1 MKNNHLKYSF
11 ILIFLLLLTLNACKT
26 LKKIA
31 PKETKDVSALNAL
44 QTLDE
49 NQSRF
54 QWMTSRFSGRVN
66 WKNKTHSIAGS
77 FRMKKD
83 SAIYVSI
90 APFLGIEVA
99 RALITTD
106 SVKFLNRFDAT
117 YYLGDINLLNK
128 MFDTDVDFQML
139 QALFLA
145 NDFPHFKD
153 RGFVLE
159 ENEKFL
165 QLHNPER
172 IRQDNKGKP
181 INQSLLLNPEDM
193 KIKSNIIFVEESN
206 TRLRADYENYE
217 NIKGNWLPAQMKIAF
232 ASNQQVSDLSMSF
245 SRTTID
251 EPKKMRFSIPSK
263 YTLIKLTD

>member
-1 MKNNHLKYSF
+1 MKKNHLKYSF
-11 ILIFLLLLTLNACKT
+11 ILILFLLFTLNACKT
-26 LKKIA
+26 LKKTA
-31 PKETKDVSALNAL
+31 PEEAEDVSAMNAL
-44 QTLDE
+44 QTLEE
-49 NQSRF
+49 NQSGF
-54 QWMTSRFSGRVN
+54 QWMSSRFSGSVN
-66 WKNKTHSIAGS
+66 WKSKTHSIAGS

-90 APFLGIEVA
+90 APLLGIEVA

-106 SVKFLNRFDAT
+106 SVKILNRLDAT

-139 QALFLA
+139 QSLFLA

-153 RGFVLE
+153 QGFVLE
-159 ENEKFL
+159 QNEKFL
-165 QLHNPER
+165 KLHNPER
-172 IRQDNKGKP
+172 KREDNKGKP

-206 TRLRADYENYE
+206 TTLRADYENYE
-217 NIKGNWLPAQMKIAF
+217 NIKGNWLPSQMKIVF
-232 ASNQQVSDLSMSF
+232 ASNQQVSDLNMSF

-251 EPKKMRFSIPSK
+251 EPKRMRFTVPSK
-263 YTLIKLTD
+263 YTLIKLTE